1 MNRREEIA
9 VRGLAQTFVDST
21 LPEYIADAGRE
32 ILSEGGVGKFTIR
45 AEDDAWVV
53 EGSVQGEDFQ
63 AYKPTLTFNLG
74 DQRVDPACN
83 CMESSTGPCRHMA
96 AVALKFLAS
105 LATTEGEPEAD
116 QKPRPE
122 WRQSFRNFFGGTFEP
137 ETGRHYFLFRF

>member
-63 AYKPTLTFNLG
+63 AYKP
-74 DQRVDPACN
+74 
-83 CMESSTGPCRHMA
+83 
-96 AVALKFLAS
+96 
-105 LATTEGEPEAD
+105 
-116 QKPRPE
+116 
-122 WRQSFRNFFGGTFEP
+122 
-137 ETGRHYFLFRF
+137 